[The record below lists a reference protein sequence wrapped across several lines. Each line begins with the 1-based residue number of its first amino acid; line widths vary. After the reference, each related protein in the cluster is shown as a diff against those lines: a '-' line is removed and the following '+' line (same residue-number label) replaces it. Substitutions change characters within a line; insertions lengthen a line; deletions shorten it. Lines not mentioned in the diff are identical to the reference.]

1 MKLKYEFVITEID
14 EQSVAIPVGEA
25 SEEFN
30 GIIRL
35 NDTAKEIIEM
45 LCEDTSLEE
54 IVDGLHKKY
63 SESQKDEIKEYVEK
77 FVLSLK
83 SENLIEE

>member
-1 MKLKYEFVITEID
+1 MKLKYEFVITQID

-54 IVDGLHKKY
+54 IVNSLYEKY
-63 SESQKDEIKEYVEK
+63 NQTPKEEIKEYVEA
-77 FVLSLK
+77 FIESLK
-83 SENLIEE
+83 TENLIEE

>member
-1 MKLKYEFVITEID
+1 MKLKYEFVITQID

-54 IVDGLHKKY
+54 IVNSLYEKY
-63 SESQKDEIKEYVEK
+63 NQTPKMKTARNADYSTIPDC
-77 FVLSLK
+77 
-83 SENLIEE
+83 